1 MSPVS
6 SKKTTSDKQ
15 MPVSKKLKLG
25 ILFSGIILL
34 AEFIGA
40 LVSNSLALLSDAG
53 HVLTDVLALSLSYF
67 ALMQAKR
74 PSNFKMTFGYH
85 RIGVLVAILNSVSLI
100 GIAVFIFYESF
111 QRFQNP
117 PEINAGLVLPVA
129 LLGLATNLTVA
140 LILHHEQKENLNI
153 KSAFWHAAGDALA
166 SVGVIISAVVII
178 ISGNYLADIVVSII
192 IGLIISLGGVN
203 IFRQGLRVILE
214 ASPKD
219 INLNQLADSVKTI
232 PGVKDFHHIH
242 IWSISPEIHALSAH
256 VLIDDCPVS
265 QADDIRQ
272 HIETILKESFALSHV
287 TLQME
292 CRVCRTNDILCQLE
306 IEQKPHLH
314 KHH

>member
-1 MSPVS
+1 MSLIS
-6 SKKTTSDKQ
+6 SKKTAPDNQ
-15 MPVSKKLKLG
+15 MPVSNKLKLG

-34 AEFIGA
+34 AEFVGGLA
-40 LVSNSLALLSDAG
+40 SNSLALLSDAG

-85 RIGVLVAILNSVSLI
+85 RIGVLVAILNSISLI

-111 QRFQNP
+111 QRFQSP
-117 PEINAGLVLPVA
+117 PEINAWLVLPVA
-129 LLGLATNLTVA
+129 LLGLATNLAVA
-140 LILHHEQKENLNI
+140 LILHSEQKENLNI

-166 SVGVIISAVVII
+166 SVGVIISAVVVIY
-178 ISGNYLADIVVSII
+178 SGNYLADIIVSVI
-192 IGLIISLGGVN
+192 IGLIISLGGIN

-219 INLNQLADSVKTI
+219 INISQLAASVKNI

-265 QADDIRQ
+265 QADYIRQ
-272 HIETILKESFALSHV
+272 QIETSLREGFALNHI

-292 CRVCRTNDILCQLE
+292 CRVCRANDILCQLE
-306 IEQKPHLH
+306 IGRQSHSH